1 MMAGGAVLLALLLV
15 LFDGQSVFAAGRD
28 IFIFNGE
35 RVVNVRNSHESVRIL
50 EKLPIAQLKRRF
62 ARYRVVATAGE
73 DCNICAIVSGRG
85 ASLEIDYD
93 ADGIV
98 VVGISSRDK
107 TSTDALGN
115 LVRSSLRDAIGAE
128 TAQCDA
134 GDETR
139 CKSPRLGGL
148 SYIVE
153 DDERC
158 RLSIPGGAG
167 KTVIPRC
174 ARIRGFAIFKKE

>member
-1 MMAGGAVLLALLLV
+1 MAGGAVLLALLLV
-15 LFDGQSVFAAGRD
+15 LFDGQSAFAAGRD

-62 ARYRVVATAGE
+62 ARYRVVATPGE

-98 VVGISSRDK
+98 VVSISSRDK
-107 TSTDALGN
+107 TSTDALAVEPQDVVLGQ
-115 LVRSSLRDAIGAE
+115 AE
-128 TAQCDA
+128 SADGCSIIDA
-134 GDETR
+134 GVR
-139 CKSPRLGGL
+139 PM
-148 SYIVE
+148 
-153 DDERC
+153 
-158 RLSIPGGAG
+158 P
-167 KTVIPRC
+167 VIAMQPDW
-174 ARIRGFAIFKKE
+174 